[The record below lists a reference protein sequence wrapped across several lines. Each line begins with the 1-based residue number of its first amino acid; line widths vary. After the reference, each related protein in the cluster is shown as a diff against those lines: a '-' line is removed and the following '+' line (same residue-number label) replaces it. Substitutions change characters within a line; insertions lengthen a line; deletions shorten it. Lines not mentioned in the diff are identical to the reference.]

1 MTTRFLWLTALL
13 ACAALGQFGC
23 GSASWEA
30 TVPAAPSDYAV
41 VSHWVN
47 LPSAP
52 SKEVDVFYVFPSVY
66 KAGTTEPYL
75 APIDLPTLVA
85 GAKTAFGMQATA
97 FAANANLYAPC
108 YRQADLAY
116 ALSLSPVDRE
126 AFIGGTPTL
135 DVTAAFDYYV
145 SHYNQGRPFILAGH
159 SQGSQILLQ
168 LLSGYM
174 KDHPAIYNR
183 MVAAYVIGYSVTD
196 TFLTA
201 NPHLKFAQGPG
212 DTGVIISYNTQAPL
226 IAAPNPVVTP
236 GALVINPI
244 SWTREET
251 TASAT
256 ESLGA
261 MLPGPGGTLVPVPNL
276 ADATVSRAK
285 GAIIC
290 ASPAV
295 SGLPQSTSFPAG
307 VYHPYDY
314 NLYYNDLAANAA
326 LRIQR
331 FLGR

>member
-1 MTTRFLWLTALL
+1 MTTRFLWLTAAL
-13 ACAALGQFGC
+13 ACAALGQLGC
-23 GSASWEA
+23 ASASREA
-30 TVPAAPSDYAV
+30 TASAAPSDYTV
-41 VSHWVN
+41 VSNWVN

-52 SKEVDVFYVFPSVY
+52 SKEVDVFYVFPTVY
-66 KAGTTEPYL
+66 KAGPTDPHL
-75 APIDLPTLVA
+75 APIDLPTVVA
-85 GAKTAFGMQATA
+85 GAKIAFGLQATA
-97 FAANANLYAPC
+97 FAATANLYAPC

-116 ALSLSPVDRE
+116 ALSLAPAERD
-126 AFIGGTPTL
+126 AFIGGIPTL

-159 SQGSQILLQ
+159 SQGSAILLD

-174 KDHPAIYNR
+174 KDHPALYNR

-196 TFLTA
+196 AYLTA

-212 DTGVIISYNTQAPL
+212 DTGVIISYNTQASL
-226 IAAPNPVVTP
+226 IAAPNPVVMP
-236 GALVINPI
+236 GALAINPI

-251 TASAT
+251 TASAMD
-256 ESLGA
+256 SLGA

-276 ADATVSRAK
+276 ADATVNRAK
-285 GAIIC
+285 GVVVC

-295 SGLPQSTSFPAG
+295 AGLPQSTSFPAG